1 MKRFFITSI
10 VIFIHLI
17 VLGQNKTDCNI
28 NYSDLNEFNIS
39 GKVKTVQTRT
49 FKLDE
54 KDIDENIKASDSISW
69 FNESIVYYNR
79 NGNVDSLT
87 ISYLNPTQSKKI
99 ENLKTKYT
107 FNDKNRQ
114 GITVN
119 KNLTSKTF
127 KTWVDNN
134 KYTESSYSSEGLYL
148 KLETTT
154 LDKCNRISER
164 NIKIIDPRFSSNKN
178 SQYIFDNQGHL
189 SKIITSFEGSNK
201 VEFLK
206 KKNLKFDKLNNPTIT
221 INTSEK
227 DESVVKN
234 LSLAKYTYY

>member
-1 MKRFFITSI
+1 MKRFFITFN
-10 VIFIHLI
+10 VILIHLI
-17 VLGQNKTDCNI
+17 VLGQQKTDCNI
-28 NYSDLNEFNIS
+28 SYSDLNEFNLN

-49 FKLDE
+49 FRFEGKE
-54 KDIDENIKASDSISW
+54 IDENIRPSDSINW
-69 FNESIVYYNR
+69 YNESIVYYNR
-79 NGNVDSLT
+79 DGNIDSLT
-87 ISYLNPTQSKKI
+87 ISYLSPEQSKNI

-119 KNLTSKTF
+119 KNSTSKTF
-127 KTWVDNN
+127 KTWIKNDT
-134 KYTESSYSSEGLYL
+134 YTESSFSSEGLYL

-178 SQYIFDNQGHL
+178 SQYIFDSQGQL
-189 SKIITSFEGSNK
+189 SKIIITFDDSNK
-201 VEFLK
+201 VEFFK
-206 KKNLKFDKLNNPTIT
+206 KKNLKFDRLNNPILT

-227 DESVVKN
+227 DELVIKN